1 MKRLVQEIQGYFRD
15 WSKASTPELF
25 RAIQRG
31 DQKAI
36 DWLYCHNYGPVIRQ
50 LGSRGATP
58 EQAQDVYQDAFT
70 DCWLNV
76 TNNRFTPQE
85 NATIHAYLRA
95 IALRHWL
102 KALRQTQPVT
112 FSETGYMDADLS
124 DDDYAGDVFELRM
137 QELDAALTHLSPR
150 QRQLL
155 DLFYIR
161 QLSMDAIARE
171 LGLLNAGM
179 AKKTKYQAMQTL
191 RDLMNRTP
199 DDL

>member
-1 MKRLVQEIQGYFRD
+1 
-15 WSKASTPELF
+15 
-25 RAIQRG
+25 
-31 DQKAI
+31 
-36 DWLYCHNYGPVIRQ
+36 
-50 LGSRGATP
+50 
-58 EQAQDVYQDAFT
+58 
-70 DCWLNV
+70 
-76 TNNRFTPQE
+76 
-85 NATIHAYLRA
+85 
-95 IALRHWL
+95 
-102 KALRQTQPVT
+102 
-112 FSETGYMDADLS
+112 MDADLS